1 MEGTM
6 LQRAFASASKML
18 RRWADAIGI
27 EAGAVSTEY
36 GVLLSLIAIVIIAA
50 VTAFGLAVADLFL
63 RGNRF

>member
-1 MEGTM
+1 
-6 LQRAFASASKML
+6 ML